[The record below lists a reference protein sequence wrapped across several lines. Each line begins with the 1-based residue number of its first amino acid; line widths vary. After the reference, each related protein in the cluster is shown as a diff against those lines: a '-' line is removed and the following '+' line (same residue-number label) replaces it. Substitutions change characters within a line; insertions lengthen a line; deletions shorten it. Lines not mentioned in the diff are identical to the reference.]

1 MERWRWHEERRKGP
15 AERENGKGA
24 GGGFEEEWRYSS
36 VIVGHESRFT
46 QISNRLC
53 TMFLIDSN
61 LFTGSGSGV
70 VLLPHSKG
78 LGILGISRLFFN
90 DRTGSLRTKTD
101 FLWGETQT
109 ANVNFEN
116 VPTAKCLLFIFAF
129 TVPHFYFSS
138 MLALQHY
145 YVGVRDPTWDR
156 LGIRVGTVGTVSSYS
171 ISLIAPITEYLYRY
185 MMYIQQWVYH
195 ISYEYFVSVRLQF
208 YTAWRL
214 TVEDFR
220 RSIRNQS
227 TDIVDF

>member
-24 GGGFEEEWRYSS
+24 GGGFDGFEEEWRYSS

-78 LGILGISRLFFN
+78 LGILGISRLFLN

-109 ANVNFEN
+109 ANVNLRMCQLPS
-116 VPTAKCLLFIFAF
+116 VYYLFLPLQSHIFIS
-129 TVPHFYFSS
+129 HRCW
-138 MLALQHY
+138 LC
-145 YVGVRDPTWDR
+145 
-156 LGIRVGTVGTVSSYS
+156 S
-171 ISLIAPITEYLYRY
+171 II
-185 MMYIQQWVYH
+185 M
-195 ISYEYFVSVRLQF
+195 
-208 YTAWRL
+208 
-214 TVEDFR
+214 
-220 RSIRNQS
+220 
-227 TDIVDF
+227 